1 MANQTKTIVVNRG
14 KAEPALVFPGEKGK
28 VIVQWTNGQRVVYA
42 EADTVMEA
50 ADRVSAKLNRSD

>member
-14 KAEPALVFPGEKGK
+14 KAESAFVFPGEKGK
-28 VIVQWTNGQRVVYA
+28 VIVQWTNGHRVVDA

-50 ADRVSAKLNRSD
+50 ADKVSAKLSRSD